1 MCGEMAGDPIY
12 ALVLLGMGLE
22 EFSMGSLFVPVVK
35 KTIRSV
41 TYEAAKSMARIVLEM
56 DTAAEIKRYLFE
68 QMREL
73 GMVELMEMYH

>member
-1 MCGEMAGDPIY
+1 
-12 ALVLLGMGLE
+12 
-22 EFSMGSLFVPVVK
+22 VPVVK

>member
-1 MCGEMAGDPIY
+1 
-12 ALVLLGMGLE
+12 
-22 EFSMGSLFVPVVK
+22 MGSLFVPVVK

-56 DTAAEIKRYLFE
+56 DTATEIKRYLFE
-68 QMREL
+68 RMREL

>member
-1 MCGEMAGDPIY
+1 
-12 ALVLLGMGLE
+12 
-22 EFSMGSLFVPVVK
+22 MGSLFVPVVK

-41 TYEAAKSMARIVLEM
+41 NYEAAKSMARIVLEM
-56 DTAAEIKRYLFE
+56 DTATEIKRYLFE